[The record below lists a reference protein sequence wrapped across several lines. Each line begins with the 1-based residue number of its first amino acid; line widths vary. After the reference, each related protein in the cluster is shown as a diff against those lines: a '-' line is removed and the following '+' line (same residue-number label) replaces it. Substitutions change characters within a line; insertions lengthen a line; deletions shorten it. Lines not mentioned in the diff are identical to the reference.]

1 MRNKPILFISFRFF
15 LPVSSQNFGQI
26 KNNQLLRSVAFI
38 FLYLEFLTHQAMNK
52 SERQGAELFHFQN
65 LSGFSEIRHFVSS
78 RAGGYSEGPFAR
90 LNLGFHVGDSSYKV
104 LQNRQKLS
112 AATGIDLFWF
122 TFANQTHSGNVAV
135 VDAASRGKGATEIRT
150 SLENTD
156 GMVTN
161 VERICLCVQVA
172 DCVPVLIY
180 DPVEHVIAAV
190 HAGWRGI
197 LRRIVPRAV
206 EKMIQH
212 YGCRAENLVA
222 GIGPSNGPCCY
233 EVEDDVRRETLQS
246 LGTLNGIIS
255 PSQNPGKYIFD
266 QWNAVHIQLIDVG
279 LREKNIEI
287 SGICNQCQAETFF
300 SNRAG
305 QGLSGRYAAGI
316 MLCKR

>member
-1 MRNKPILFISFRFF
+1 MK
-15 LPVSSQNFGQI
+15 
-26 KNNQLLRSVAFI
+26 
-38 FLYLEFLTHQAMNK
+38 K
-52 SERQGAELFHFQN
+52 SERQGTELFHFEN
-65 LSGFSEIRHFVSS
+65 LSHFSEIRHFVSS

-90 LNLGFHVGDSSYKV
+90 LNLGFHVGDSSFKV
-104 LQNRQKLS
+104 LKNRQKLS

-122 TFANQTHSGNVAV
+122 TFAKQTHSGNVAV
-135 VDAASRGKGATEIRT
+135 VDAASRGIGATEIRT
-150 SLENTD
+150 ALENTD
-156 GMVTN
+156 GMVTI

-172 DCVPVLIY
+172 DCVPVLMY

-197 LRRIVPRAV
+197 LRRIVPGAV

-212 YGCRAENLVA
+212 YGCRAENIVA

-233 EVEDDVRRETLQS
+233 EVEDDVRRETLTA
-246 LGTLNGIIS
+246 LGSTNGIIS
-255 PSQNPGKYIFD
+255 PSKNPGKFIFD
-266 QWNAVHIQLIDVG
+266 QWNAVHIQLREAG
-279 LREKNIEI
+279 LREKNIET

-305 QGLSGRYAAGI
+305 QGTSGRYAAGI